1 MEMPPTFALIKFR
14 NYMKKREPISSI
26 MTANVCVANE
36 TDSLKDVLRT
46 FKKEKIRHMPVVKGN
61 EISGIIS
68 ATDLNRLTFG
78 GLFENQEGADEAV
91 LEMLSVP
98 QVMTSGPKTVNSED
112 SIKEVAEIFAN
123 ESFHALPVVDGG
135 ELKGIV
141 TTTDIIKYMLDQY

>member
-1 MEMPPTFALIKFR
+1 
-14 NYMKKREPISSI
+14 

-123 ESFHALPVVDGG
+123 E
-135 ELKGIV
+135 
-141 TTTDIIKYMLDQY
+141 